1 MLKLDLARLE
11 REGRLRVDAEI
22 PSDDPLWEGTELT
35 FDGPVRVEVEASVAG
50 SGEVVVRARLEGALA
65 RECRRCL
72 DPVEEVVAREL
83 TLVWAPRD
91 ELDPEQD
98 GGEVRPL
105 DLATME
111 IDLGSAV
118 REELILTT
126 DRYVVCDPECR
137 GLCPRCGT
145 NLNEDECDCTME
157 EPDPRWDALRALKN
171 E

>member
-22 PSDDPLWEGTELT
+22 PSDDPLWKGTELT
-35 FDGPVRVEVEASVAG
+35 FDGPLHVVAEASIAG
-50 SGEVVVRARLEGALA
+50 GGEVVVRGRLEGTLA

-72 DPVEEVVAREL
+72 DPVSEGVTRDV

-91 ELDPEQD
+91 ELDPEVD
-98 GGEVRPL
+98 DAETRPL
-105 DLATME
+105 ELSAME
-111 IDLGSAV
+111 IDLGSAI
-118 REELILTT
+118 REEMILTT
-126 DRYVVCDPECR
+126 DRYVVCDPGCR

-145 NLNEDECDCTME
+145 NLNIDECDCTLE

-171 E
+171 K

>member
-1 MLKLDLARLE
+1 MLKIDLARLE

-22 PSDDPLWEGTELT
+22 PSDDPLWEGSELS
-35 FDGPVRVEVEASVAG
+35 FGGPLHVVAEASVAG
-50 SGEVVVRARLEGALA
+50 SGEVVVRARLEGELA

-72 DPVEEVVAREL
+72 DPVKEVVDRDL

-91 ELDPEQD
+91 ELDPEADD
-98 GGEVRPL
+98 GEIRPL
-105 DLATME
+105 EL
-111 IDLGSAV
+111 SAI
-118 REELILTT
+118 REELILGT

-137 GLCPRCGT
+137 GLCPVCGT
-145 NLNEDECDCTME
+145 NQNVGECDCTLE